1 MWSSSDSSCLN
12 TALSAHK
19 RSLANGHRLVLQRGD
34 KASTRRLV
42 ELTGLLNHLTCVNT
56 RAEALSLAHLPS
68 TVTSEA
74 AGA

>member
-1 MWSSSDSSCLN
+1 
-12 TALSAHK
+12 
-19 RSLANGHRLVLQRGD
+19 
-34 KASTRRLV
+34 LV